1 MVYPY
6 IFIDSSSLVNVS
18 HKNSVSLRVLN
29 TYRLKRVISCNSDNR
44 VQTDIIIRN
53 TCILWKKAMFYTKC
67 YVEISIINIVLP

>member
-29 TYRLKRVISCNSDNR
+29 TYSLKRFISCNSDNS
-44 VQTDIIIRN
+44 VQPVIIIGN
-53 TCILWKKAMFYTKC
+53 ACILWQHHLLNVF
-67 YVEISIINIVLP
+67 SRGL

>member
-29 TYRLKRVISCNSDNR
+29 TYSLKRFISCNSDNR

-53 TCILWKKAMFYTKC
+53 TCILWKKTMFYTKC

>member
-29 TYRLKRVISCNSDNR
+29 TYSLKRFISCNSDNS
-44 VQTDIIIRN
+44 VQPVIIIGN
-53 TCILWKKAMFYTKC
+53 ACI
-67 YVEISIINIVLP
+67 S

>member
-29 TYRLKRVISCNSDNR
+29 TYSLKRFISCNSDNS
-44 VQTDIIIRN
+44 VQTVIIIGN
-53 TCILWKKAMFYTKC
+53 SCISWQHHLLNVF
-67 YVEISIINIVLP
+67 LRGF